1 MAVYWT
7 LLESIVTTFFS
18 LLYAAAVLLTSGTTR
33 EPRVETTRAHVL
45 RASFERAVTTA
56 SVPQDPSIGRRLRA
70 ADPAERARAACD
82 AATLG
87 SGGAPLIPDLVAI
100 LGDWAAVPG
109 DVCREGDR
117 GWKLGLAED
126 TSPGEA
132 AAAALVSIGGA
143 AVTPLIG
150 ALRAPQWHA
159 RMHAAWALGALDD
172 ARAIA
177 PLTATLG
184 DAEGPVRRNAAWALG
199 ALDARAAVPALVTT
213 LKDRDADTRARAAWA
228 LGAIGS
234 DAAVPGLIASLR
246 DSHPRVRSQSA
257 WALGAIGDSRAVG
270 ALTTALKDPEA
281 GVRRKAAW
289 ALGVIGD

>member
-1 MAVYWT
+1 MAAYWT

-18 LLYAAAVLLTSGTTR
+18 LLYAAAVLLTSGTAR

-56 SVPQDPSIGRRLRA
+56 SVPQDPVSIGRRLRA
-70 ADPAERARAACD
+70 ADPAGRARAACD
-82 AATLG
+82 AAKLG

-177 PLTATLG
+177 PLTAALG

-199 ALDARAAVPALVTT
+199 A
-213 LKDRDADTRARAAWA
+213 
-228 LGAIGS
+228 IGS
-234 DAAVPGLIASLR
+234 EAAVPGLIASLR
-246 DSHPRVRSQSA
+246 DSDPRVRSQSA